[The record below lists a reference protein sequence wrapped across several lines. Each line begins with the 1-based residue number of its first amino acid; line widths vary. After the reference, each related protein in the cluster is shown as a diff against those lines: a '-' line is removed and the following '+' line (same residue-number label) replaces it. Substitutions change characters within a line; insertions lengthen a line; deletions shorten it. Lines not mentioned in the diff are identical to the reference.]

1 VALED
6 KYGFETVDS
15 VSRQN
20 TKDLTEEAFNRLL
33 DQLHPARSEAGER
46 YEKIRRKLVQ
56 FFRWERAEFPE
67 EHADEVLT
75 RVARKL
81 DAGEPIVDVERY
93 IFGVARMISR
103 EVAQQRIRHRAAV
116 EEMKRGPGVQV
127 DDEEAALASVLWDCL
142 QNLPP
147 DTRAFILRY
156 YEGDK
161 QVRIR
166 NRRAM
171 SEELG
176 IPLNALRNRALRLR
190 ERLEDCVAK
199 RGRPE

>member
-1 VALED
+1 
-6 KYGFETVDS
+6 VDS

-20 TKDLTEEAFNRLL
+20 TKELTEEALNKLL
-33 DQLHPARSEAGER
+33 DQLHPERSEAGDR
-46 YEKIRRKLVQ
+46 YERIRRKLLQ

-67 EHADEVLT
+67 EHADETLT

-81 DAGEPIVDVERY
+81 AGGEPIIDVERY
-93 IFGVARMISR
+93 IFGVARMISH
-103 EVAQQRIRHRAAV
+103 EVAQQRFRHKVAV
-116 EEMKRGPGVQV
+116 EEMKHTPAPQV
-127 DDEEAALASVLWDCL
+127 DTEEIALASVLWDCL
-142 QNLPP
+142 LSLPP
-147 DTRAFILRY
+147 ATRTFILRY

-190 ERLEDCVAK
+190 ERLEDCVEKGSPA
-199 RGRPE
+199 R

>member
-1 VALED
+1 
-6 KYGFETVDS
+6 VDS

-20 TKDLTEEAFNRLL
+20 TKELTEEALNKLL
-33 DQLHPARSEAGER
+33 DQLHRERSEAGER
-46 YEKIRRKLVQ
+46 YERIRRKLVQ

-67 EHADEVLT
+67 EHADEALN

-81 DAGEPIVDVERY
+81 GGGEPIVDVERY
-93 IFGVARMISR
+93 IFGVARMISH
-103 EVAQQRIRHRAAV
+103 EVDQQRRRHKAAV
-116 EEMKRGPGVQV
+116 EEMKRVPAAQV
-127 DDEEAALASVLWDCL
+127 DAGEVALASVLWECL
-142 QNLPP
+142 LSLPA

-161 QVRIR
+161 QARIR

-171 SEELG
+171 SEELA

-190 ERLEDCVAK
+190 ERLEDCVEKRRPAK
-199 RGRPE
+199 QSEMDRGFFSQ

>member
-1 VALED
+1 
-6 KYGFETVDS
+6 VDS

-20 TKDLTEEAFNRLL
+20 SKELTEEALNKLL
-33 DQLHPARSEAGER
+33 DQLHPERSQAGER
-46 YEKIRRKLVQ
+46 YEKIRRKLLQ

-67 EHADEVLT
+67 EHADEALT

-81 DAGEPIVDVERY
+81 AGGEPIIDVERY
-93 IFGVARMISR
+93 VFGVARMISH
-103 EVAQQRIRHRAAV
+103 EVAQQRLRHKAAV
-116 EEMKRGPGVQV
+116 EELKHTPAVEV
-127 DDEEAALASVLWDCL
+127 DTEEAALASVLWDCL
-142 QNLPP
+142 LSLPA

-190 ERLEDCVAK
+190 ERLEDCVEK
-199 RGRPE
+199 RGGTE

>member
-1 VALED
+1 M
-6 KYGFETVDS
+6 DS
-15 VSRQN
+15 VSRQ
-20 TKDLTEEAFNRLL
+20 KQELTEAALNKLL
-33 DQLHPARSEAGER
+33 DQLHPERSEAGEK

-67 EHADEVLT
+67 EHADEALN

-81 DAGEPIVDVERY
+81 AASEPIVDVERY
-93 IFGVARMISR
+93 IYGVARMILH
-103 EVAQQRIRHRAAV
+103 EVDQQRRRHKAAIQ
-116 EEMKRGPGVQV
+116 EMKHAPVAHVDAEGV
-127 DDEEAALASVLWDCL
+127 ALASVLWDCL
-142 QNLPP
+142 LTMAP

-161 QVRIR
+161 QARIR

-171 SEELG
+171 SDELG

-190 ERLEDCVAK
+190 ERLEECVEKRRPAK
-199 RGRPE
+199 

>member
-1 VALED
+1 
-6 KYGFETVDS
+6 
-15 VSRQN
+15 VSRQK
-20 TKDLTEEAFNRLL
+20 TKDLTEEAFNKLL
-33 DQLHPARSEAGER
+33 DQLYPERSEAGER

-67 EHADEVLT
+67 EHADEALT

-93 IFGVARMISR
+93 IFGVARMISH
-103 EVAQQRIRHRAAV
+103 EVAQQRLRHKAAV
-116 EEMKRGPGVQV
+116 EELKRMPGAQV
-127 DDEEAALASVLWDCL
+127 DAEEAALAPVLWDCL
-142 QNLPP
+142 QKLPLA
-147 DTRAFILRY
+147 TRAFILRY

-171 SEELG
+171 SEEAG

>member
-1 VALED
+1 
-6 KYGFETVDS
+6 VDS
-15 VSRQN
+15 VSRQK
-20 TKDLTEEAFNRLL
+20 TKDLTEEAFNKLL
-33 DQLHPARSEAGER
+33 DQLHPERSEAGEQ
-46 YEKIRRKLVQ
+46 YEKIRRKLAQ

-67 EHADEVLT
+67 EHADEALT

-81 DAGEPIVDVERY
+81 DAGEPIIDVERY
-93 IFGVARMISR
+93 IFGVARMISH
-103 EVAQQRIRHRAAV
+103 EVTQQRFRRKAAV
-116 EEMKRGPGVQV
+116 EELKHIPAVHV
-127 DDEEAALASVLWDCL
+127 DAEETALASVLWDCL
-142 QNLPP
+142 LNLPP

-190 ERLEDCVAK
+190 ERLEDCVEK
-199 RGRPE
+199 HGRRE

>member
-1 VALED
+1 
-6 KYGFETVDS
+6 VDS
-15 VSRQN
+15 VSRE
-20 TKDLTEEAFNRLL
+20 KAKELTEDALNKLL
-33 DQLHPARSEAGER
+33 DHLHPERSEAGER
-46 YEKIRRKLVQ
+46 YEGIRRKLVQ

-67 EHADEVLT
+67 EHADEALN

-81 DAGEPIVDVERY
+81 AAGEPIVDVERY
-93 IFGVARMISR
+93 IFGVARMISH
-103 EVAQQRIRHRAAV
+103 EIAQQRVRHKAAV
-116 EEMKRGPGVQV
+116 EEMKRAPAAQI
-127 DDEEAALASVLWDCL
+127 DAEEVALAAVLWECL
-142 QNLPP
+142 LVLPP
-147 DTRAFILRY
+147 DMRTFILRY

-190 ERLEDCVAK
+190 ERLEDCVQRRRPANQGEMD
-199 RGRPE
+199 RGFLSH